1 MLENIKCQVCIREKI
16 MERLNNILEE
26 QLTESLDQI
35 IISNP
40 RRAALAQKIKI
51 RPVLLKEQ
59 LNFQVTEYKGKQVF
73 HENLEKGALIAY
85 ILDQMNSFFGQMELN
100 SASKTVHVLVSKKGT
115 VTIKQK
121 VQKNEVKPKELSH
134 NRKKRYILE
143 EGTAIPFL
151 VDLGVQTKE
160 GKIVNSRY
168 DKFRQINRFLEFIQD
183 IVEALPKG
191 RELTIVDFGCGKSY
205 LIFTIFKNY
214 LLEQGVDEN
223 HIISI
228 ELDQRKDKKYR
239 NPDTILDFIESS
251 IVDEEQYYV
260 LLDEVQLLE
269 EFEEVLNSLLHIKNV
284 DVYVTGSNSKFLS
297 KDVITEFRGRGDEIH
312 IYPLTFKEFMQVYE
326 GDIYHGWAEYVIYGG
341 LPLTV
346 TMKTEEQKVNYLTKL
361 FDETYLIDII
371 ERHHIEKSQE
381 LEDLVNILA
390 SVIGSLTNVP
400 KIEAT
405 FKSVVQSNISGNTI
419 RQYIEYLEDAFVIN
433 KANRYN
439 VKGRKYIGTP
449 LKYYFEDVGLRNARL
464 GFRQIEETHI
474 MENIVYNELRSR
486 GYSVDVGVVEK
497 RGVNQEGKM
506 ERIYLEIDFIA
517 NLGSKRYYIQSAFSL
532 PTEEK
537 RLQEKASLINV
548 NDSFKKIILVKDV
561 MNVTRDEDGIT
572 TMSIYD
578 FLLKENSLEL

>member
-1 MLENIKCQVCIREKI
+1 MNIKRDKY
-16 MERLNNILEE
+16 LN
-26 QLTESLDQI
+26 
-35 IISNP
+35 
-40 RRAALAQKIKI
+40 
-51 RPVLLKEQ
+51 
-59 LNFQVTEYKGKQVF
+59 
-73 HENLEKGALIAY
+73 
-85 ILDQMNSFFGQMELN
+85 
-100 SASKTVHVLVSKKGT
+100 
-115 VTIKQK
+115 
-121 VQKNEVKPKELSH
+121 
-134 NRKKRYILE
+134 
-143 EGTAIPFL
+143 
-151 VDLGVQTKE
+151 DL
-160 GKIVNSRY
+160 
-168 DKFRQINRFLEFIQD
+168 INRMHNGMIKVVTG
-183 IVEALPKG
+183 I
-191 RELTIVDFGCGKSY
+191 RRSGKSY
-205 LIFTIFKNY
+205 LLFTIFKNY

-223 HIISI
+223 HIVSI
-228 ELDQRKDKKYR
+228 ELDQRKDRKYR
-239 NPDTILDFIESS
+239 DPDIILDYIESQ
-251 IVDEEQYYV
+251 IKDEEQYYI
-260 LLDEVQLLE
+260 LLDEVQLLD
-269 EFEEVLNSLLHIKNV
+269 EFEEVLNSLLHIKNA

-312 IYPLTFKEFMQVYE
+312 VYPLTFKEFMQVFE
-326 GDIYHGWAEYVIYGG
+326 GDMYHGWAEYVVYGG

-346 TMKTEEQKVNYLTKL
+346 TMKTEEQKINYLTRL
-361 FDETYLIDII
+361 FEETYLKDII

-390 SVIGSLTNVP
+390 SAIGSLTNVP

-405 FKSVVQSNISGNTI
+405 FKSVIQSNISANTI

-497 RGVNQEGKM
+497 RGLNSEGKT
-506 ERIYLEIDFIA
+506 ERTYLEIDFIA
-517 NLGSKRYYIQSAFSL
+517 NLGSKRYYIQSAFSM

-537 RLQEKASLINV
+537 RLQEKASLVNV

-561 MNVTRDEDGIT
+561 INVMRDEDGIT

>member
-1 MLENIKCQVCIREKI
+1 
-16 MERLNNILEE
+16 
-26 QLTESLDQI
+26 
-35 IISNP
+35 
-40 RRAALAQKIKI
+40 
-51 RPVLLKEQ
+51 
-59 LNFQVTEYKGKQVF
+59 
-73 HENLEKGALIAY
+73 
-85 ILDQMNSFFGQMELN
+85 MN
-100 SASKTVHVLVSKKGT
+100 
-115 VTIKQK
+115 
-121 VQKNEVKPKELSH
+121 
-134 NRKKRYILE
+134 
-143 EGTAIPFL
+143 
-151 VDLGVQTKE
+151 
-160 GKIVNSRY
+160 
-168 DKFRQINRFLEFIQD
+168 INRDKYLNDLINRMNNGM
-183 IVEALPKG
+183 IKVVTG
-191 RELTIVDFGCGKSY
+191 IRRCGKSY

-239 NPDTILDFIESS
+239 NPDIILDFIESR
-251 IVDEEQYYV
+251 IVDDEQYYV

-269 EFEEVLNSLLHIKNV
+269 EFEEVLNSLLHINNV

-326 GDIYHGWAEYVIYGG
+326 GDVYHGWAEYVIYGG

-346 TMKTEEQKVNYLTKL
+346 TMKTEEQKINYLTKL
-361 FDETYLIDII
+361 FEETYLIDII
-371 ERHHIEKSQE
+371 ERHRIDKTQE

-390 SVIGSLTNVP
+390 SAIGSLTNVP

-405 FKSVVQSNISGNTI
+405 FRSVVQSNISGNTI

-497 RGVNQEGKM
+497 RGINHEGKT
-506 ERIYLEIDFIA
+506 ERTYLEIDFVA
-517 NLGSKRYYIQSAFSL
+517 NLGSKRYYIQSAFSMS
-532 PTEEK
+532 TEEK